1 MAKTKPNNKV
11 DPNKYLKNKDIEPE
25 GKLGVLAALGRMG
38 LMLVGIIGIAM
49 EFFRDDGWLKIVL
62 GKLFES
68 TTSMMFIP
76 VIIFALWLLNR
87 WMSSENK
94 SETKRS
100 GDIPMYVMMAI
111 GAYYLFRLITTGS
124 F

>member
-1 MAKTKPNNKV
+1 
-11 DPNKYLKNKDIEPE
+11 
-25 GKLGVLAALGRMG
+25 
-38 LMLVGIIGIAM
+38 
-49 EFFRDDGWLKIVL
+49 
-62 GKLFES
+62 
-68 TTSMMFIP
+68 MMFIP

-100 GDIPMYVMMAI
+100 GDIPMYVMMAV

>member
-1 MAKTKPNNKV
+1 MAKAKPNSKV
-11 DPNKYLKNKDIEPE
+11 DPNKYLKNKDIVPE
-25 GKLGVLAALGRMG
+25 GKLGVLAAIGRMG
-38 LMLVGIIGIAM
+38 LMLLGIVGIAM
-49 EFFRDDGWLKIVL
+49 EFFRDDGWLKTAL

-68 TTSMMFIP
+68 TTTMMFIP
-76 VIIFALWLLNR
+76 VIVFALWLLNR

-100 GDIPMYVMMAI
+100 GDIPMYIMMAV

>member
-1 MAKTKPNNKV
+1 MAKV
-11 DPNKYLKNKDIEPE
+11 DPNKYNKNKDINAES
-25 GKLGVLAALGRMG
+25 KTSVLFAVIGMI
-38 LMLVGIIGIAM
+38 LMVAGIIGIAFEM
-49 EFFRDDGWLKIVL
+49 FRDNGWLSNLL

-68 TTSMMFIP
+68 TTSMLLIP

-87 WMSSENK
+87 LISTPNK

-100 GDIPMYVMMAI
+100 GDIPMYIMMAI
-111 GAYYLFRLITTGS
+111 GVYYLFRFFTTGS

>member
-1 MAKTKPNNKV
+1 MAKAKPNNKV

-25 GKLGVLAALGRMG
+25 GKLGVLAAIGRMG
-38 LMLVGIIGIAM
+38 LMLVGIVGIAM
-49 EFFRDDGWLKIVL
+49 EFFRDDGWLKTAL

-68 TTSMMFIP
+68 TTSMMLIP

-100 GDIPMYVMMAI
+100 GDIPMYVMMAV
-111 GAYYLFRLITTGS
+111 GAYYLFKLITTGS